1 MLFNRG
7 NFERKVMATL
17 LLVNSK
23 GEAIP
28 SSSSSPQSELLFK
41 SNGAGFVVRMGCIFA
56 TPSSNSLIAQYLA
69 MHIRSN

>member
-7 NFERKVMATL
+7 NFEPKVMATL

-28 SSSSSPQSELLFK
+28 SSSSSYLNQSCSSKAMELVLW
-41 SNGAGFVVRMGCIFA
+41 
-56 TPSSNSLIAQYLA
+56 
-69 MHIRSN
+69 

>member
-23 GEAIP
+23 GQAIP
-28 SSSSSPQSELLFK
+28 SSSSSYLNQ
-41 SNGAGFVVRMGCIFA
+41 GC
-56 TPSSNSLIAQYLA
+56 SSKA
-69 MHIRSN
+69 MDLVLW